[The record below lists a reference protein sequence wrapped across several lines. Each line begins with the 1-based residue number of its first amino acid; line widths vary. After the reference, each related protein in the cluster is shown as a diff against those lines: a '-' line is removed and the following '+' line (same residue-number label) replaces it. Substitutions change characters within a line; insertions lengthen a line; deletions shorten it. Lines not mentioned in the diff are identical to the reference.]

1 MAKRRTARLIFDIE
15 SAADGDL
22 IAKIRYPGE
31 KLSPAEAVKRYRA
44 ELLEHNGK
52 DFIPY
57 TFQLPVSLVVAT
69 VADDYS
75 LIDLVALDEELSR
88 PYEIV
93 RLFWEGW
100 RKNDQPQL
108 VSFNGRGFDM
118 PLLEVCAF
126 RYGLGIPEWIAE
138 NARSFEQPR
147 NRFNS
152 AAHLDLHEFL
162 TNNGASRFVGGLSLA
177 ANLIGKPGK
186 LDVKLSDDKSYAKI
200 IAEPLEKG
208 YGLTLGN
215 SLRRIL
221 LSSIRGAA
229 VTSIQID
236 GVLHEFTSIKGVRE
250 DVTDIVLN
258 VKSLALKSNSEGTK
272 KLILDAKGP
281 GEIKASDITQVADVE
296 ILNPDLVICNLDENT
311 NFHMEMNVS
320 TGKGYVPADL
330 NKPEEPP
337 LGLIAIDSLYSPV
350 KKVSYS
356 ISTAREGKAL
366 DYDKLIMEV
375 ETNGSIS
382 AEDAVAYSAR
392 IFQDQ
397 LKMFVNFDEP
407 VEAPVKEVS
416 TEPEFN
422 KNLLRKVDE
431 LELSVRS
438 MNCLKND
445 NIIYIGDLVQ
455 KSEGEM
461 LRTPNFGRK
470 SLNEIKEVLTGMSLY
485 LGMEIPNWPPDNIA
499 EMSKKLEE
507 QI

>member
-1 MAKRRTARLIFDIE
+1 MENLDVNAKNW
-15 SAADGDL
+15 
-22 IAKIRYPGE
+22 K
-31 KLSPAEAVKRYRA
+31 
-44 ELLEHNGK
+44 
-52 DFIPY
+52 
-57 TFQLPVSLVVAT
+57 
-69 VADDYS
+69 S
-75 LIDLVALDEELSR
+75 LIKPTKL
-88 PYEIV
+88 EI
-93 RLFWEGW
+93 
-100 RKNDQPQL
+100 QQ
-108 VSFNGRGFDM
+108 
-118 PLLEVCAF
+118 
-126 RYGLGIPEWIAE
+126 
-138 NARSFEQPR
+138 
-147 NRFNS
+147 
-152 AAHLDLHEFL
+152 
-162 TNNGASRFVGGLSLA
+162 T
-177 ANLIGKPGK
+177 
-186 LDVKLSDDKSYAKI
+186 DDKSHAKI
-200 IAEPLEKG
+200 VAEPLEKG

-221 LSSIRGAA
+221 LSSIRGTA
-229 VTSIQID
+229 VTAIQID

-258 VKSLALKSNSEGTK
+258 VKSLALKSESEGVK

-281 GEIKASDITQVADVE
+281 GEIKASNITSIPDVE
-296 ILNPDLVICNLDENT
+296 ILNPDLVICNLDEKT
-311 NFHMEMNVS
+311 NFHMEMTVGS
-320 TGKGYVPADL
+320 GKGYVSADM

-337 LGLIAIDSLYSPV
+337 LGLIPIDSLFSPV

-397 LKMFVNFDEP
+397 LGMFINFNEP
-407 VEAPVKEVS
+407 QEIPVKETS

-485 LGMEIPNWPPDNIA
+485 LGMEIPNWPPENIA
-499 EMSKKLEE
+499 ELSKKLEE
-507 QI
+507 SI

>member
-1 MAKRRTARLIFDIE
+1 MQTENVNVKNWKSLLKPAK
-15 SAADGDL
+15 
-22 IAKIRYPGE
+22 
-31 KLSPAEAVKRYRA
+31 
-44 ELLEHNGK
+44 
-52 DFIPY
+52 
-57 TFQLPVSLVVAT
+57 
-69 VADDYS
+69 
-75 LIDLVALDEELSR
+75 
-88 PYEIV
+88 
-93 RLFWEGW
+93 
-100 RKNDQPQL
+100 
-108 VSFNGRGFDM
+108 
-118 PLLEVCAF
+118 
-126 RYGLGIPEWIAE
+126 
-138 NARSFEQPR
+138 
-147 NRFNS
+147 
-152 AAHLDLHEFL
+152 LDLQ
-162 TNNGASRFVGGLSLA
+162 
-177 ANLIGKPGK
+177 
-186 LDVKLSDDKSYAKI
+186 LSDDKSYAKI
-200 IAEPLEKG
+200 VADPLEKG

-229 VTSIQID
+229 VTAIQID

-258 VKSLALKSNSEGTK
+258 VKSLALKGSFEGSK

-281 GEIKASDITQVADVE
+281 GEIKASDITSVADVE

-311 NFHMEMNVS
+311 SFHMEMTVGN
-320 TGKGYVPADL
+320 GKGYVPAVM

-337 LGLIAIDSLYSPV
+337 LGLIPIDSLFSPV

-366 DYDKLIMEV
+366 DYDKLTMEV
-375 ETNGSIS
+375 QTNGSIS
-382 AEDAVAYSAR
+382 AEDAVAYSAK

-397 LKMFVNFDEP
+397 LSMFINFDEP
-407 VEAPVKEVS
+407 QEV
-416 TEPEFN
+416 TIREKPAEPEFN

-470 SLNEIKEVLTGMSLY
+470 SLNEIKEVLNGMSLY

-499 EMSKKLEE
+499 ELSKKLEE
-507 QI
+507 AI

>member
-1 MAKRRTARLIFDIE
+1 MQTENVNVKNWKSLLKPAK
-15 SAADGDL
+15 
-22 IAKIRYPGE
+22 
-31 KLSPAEAVKRYRA
+31 
-44 ELLEHNGK
+44 
-52 DFIPY
+52 
-57 TFQLPVSLVVAT
+57 
-69 VADDYS
+69 
-75 LIDLVALDEELSR
+75 
-88 PYEIV
+88 
-93 RLFWEGW
+93 
-100 RKNDQPQL
+100 
-108 VSFNGRGFDM
+108 
-118 PLLEVCAF
+118 
-126 RYGLGIPEWIAE
+126 
-138 NARSFEQPR
+138 
-147 NRFNS
+147 
-152 AAHLDLHEFL
+152 LDLQ
-162 TNNGASRFVGGLSLA
+162 
-177 ANLIGKPGK
+177 
-186 LDVKLSDDKSYAKI
+186 LSDDKSYAKI
-200 IAEPLEKG
+200 VAEPLEKG

-229 VTSIQID
+229 VTAIQID

-258 VKSLALKSNSEGTK
+258 VKSLALKGSFEGSK

-281 GEIKASDITQVADVE
+281 GEIKASDITSVADVE

-311 NFHMEMNVS
+311 SFHMEMTVGN
-320 TGKGYVPADL
+320 GKGYVPAVM

-337 LGLIAIDSLYSPV
+337 LGLIPIDSLFSPV

-366 DYDKLIMEV
+366 DYDKLTMEV
-375 ETNGSIS
+375 QTNGSIS
-382 AEDAVAYSAR
+382 AEDAVAYSAK

-397 LKMFVNFDEP
+397 LSMFINFDEP
-407 VEAPVKEVS
+407 QEV
-416 TEPEFN
+416 TIREKPAEPEFN

-470 SLNEIKEVLTGMSLY
+470 SLNEIKEVLNGMSLY
-485 LGMEIPNWPPDNIA
+485 LGMEIPNWPPENIA
-499 EMSKKLEE
+499 ELSKKLEE
-507 QI
+507 AI

>member
-1 MAKRRTARLIFDIE
+1 MENLE
-15 SAADGDL
+15 VN
-22 IAKIRYPGE
+22 
-31 KLSPAEAVKRYRA
+31 VK
-44 ELLEHNGK
+44 NWK
-52 DFIPY
+52 
-57 TFQLPVSLVVAT
+57 
-69 VADDYS
+69 S
-75 LIDLVALDEELSR
+75 LI
-88 PYEIV
+88 
-93 RLFWEGW
+93 
-100 RKNDQPQL
+100 
-108 VSFNGRGFDM
+108 
-118 PLLEVCAF
+118 
-126 RYGLGIPEWIAE
+126 
-138 NARSFEQPR
+138 
-147 NRFNS
+147 
-152 AAHLDLHEFL
+152 
-162 TNNGASRFVGGLSLA
+162 
-177 ANLIGKPGK
+177 KPGK
-186 LDVKLSDDKSYAKI
+186 LDVQLSDDKSYAKV

-221 LSSIRGAA
+221 LSSIRGTA
-229 VTSIQID
+229 VTAIQID
-236 GVLHEFTSIKGVRE
+236 GVLHEFTSIKGIRE

-258 VKSLALKSNSEGTK
+258 VKTLALKSSSENAK
-272 KLILDAKGP
+272 KLILDVKGP
-281 GEIKASDITQVADVE
+281 GVIKASDITSIPDIE

-311 NFHMEMNVS
+311 NFHMEMTVD
-320 TGKGYVPADL
+320 TGKGYVPSVM

-337 LGLIAIDSLYSPV
+337 LGLIPIDSLFSPV

-356 ISTAREGKAL
+356 VSTAREGKAL

-382 AEDAVAYSAR
+382 AEDAVAYSAK

-397 LKMFVNFDEP
+397 LNMFVNFEEP
-407 VEAPVKEVS
+407 QELPPRELP

-507 QI
+507 VI

>member
-1 MAKRRTARLIFDIE
+1 METSDVNIKNW
-15 SAADGDL
+15 
-22 IAKIRYPGE
+22 K
-31 KLSPAEAVKRYRA
+31 
-44 ELLEHNGK
+44 
-52 DFIPY
+52 
-57 TFQLPVSLVVAT
+57 
-69 VADDYS
+69 S
-75 LIDLVALDEELSR
+75 LI
-88 PYEIV
+88 
-93 RLFWEGW
+93 
-100 RKNDQPQL
+100 
-108 VSFNGRGFDM
+108 
-118 PLLEVCAF
+118 
-126 RYGLGIPEWIAE
+126 
-138 NARSFEQPR
+138 
-147 NRFNS
+147 
-152 AAHLDLHEFL
+152 
-162 TNNGASRFVGGLSLA
+162 
-177 ANLIGKPGK
+177 KPPK
-186 LDVKLSDDKSYAKI
+186 IDVKLSEDKTYAKI

-221 LSSIRGAA
+221 LSSIRGTA
-229 VTSIQID
+229 VTAIQID

-258 VKSLALKSNSEGTK
+258 IKSLALKSSSEKHK

-281 GEIKASDITQVADVE
+281 GIIKASNIKPLADIE
-296 ILNPDLVICNLDENT
+296 ILNPDLIICNLDENT
-311 NFHMEMNVS
+311 NFHMEMTVGN
-320 TGKGYVPADL
+320 GKGYVSADM

-337 LGLIAIDSLYSPV
+337 LGLIPIDSLFSPV

-356 ISTAREGKAL
+356 VSTAREGKAL

-397 LKMFVNFDEP
+397 LGMFVNFEEP
-407 VEAPVKEVS
+407 QEVIVREKPS
-416 TEPEFN
+416 EPEFN
-422 KNLLRKVDE
+422 RNLLRKVDE

-470 SLNEIKEVLTGMSLY
+470 SLNEIKEVLSQMGLH
-485 LGMEIPNWPPDNIA
+485 LGMEISNWPPENIEDLA
-499 EMSKKLEE
+499 KRLEE
-507 QI
+507 IF